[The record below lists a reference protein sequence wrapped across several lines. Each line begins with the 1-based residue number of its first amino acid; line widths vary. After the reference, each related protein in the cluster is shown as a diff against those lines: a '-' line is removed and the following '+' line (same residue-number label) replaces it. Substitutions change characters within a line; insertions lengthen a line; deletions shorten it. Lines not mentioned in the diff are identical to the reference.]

1 MGGDYSIDVRW
12 FDTYPQEMDTLLR
25 PGRYGYYAEIVGS
38 NGMLMKRAGTMF
50 CTPNDWLDWSEPL
63 LSNIN
68 YFPFDS
74 VPEVVWE
81 QNMELI
87 ADYSGQILLKSIVN
101 NQDGGILMS
110 FIHDMYLKQLKPG
123 PYHTPVIMD
132 GDYHIQ
138 LKRTLL
144 GIENKYP
151 PLAAP
156 GKNPPKLH
164 PSPSSIPDSCLPNL
178 WIRDL

>member
-50 CTPNDWLDWSEPL
+50 CTPNDWLGWSEPL